1 MELTYYLEC
10 TSLADTGVSKRSTE
24 GFCGANG
31 KTANAVLI
39 LSTFSSANVPM
50 VVDFDGQ

>member
-1 MELTYYLEC
+1 MEHTYYLEC

-24 GFCGANG
+24 AFCGAND

-39 LSTFSSANVPM
+39 LSNKAPM
-50 VVDFDGQ
+50 IVDFDGQ

>member
-1 MELTYYLEC
+1 MEHTYYLEC

-24 GFCGANG
+24 AFCGAND

-39 LSTFSSANVPM
+39 LSTRNSANVPII
-50 VVDFDGQ
+50 VDFDGQ